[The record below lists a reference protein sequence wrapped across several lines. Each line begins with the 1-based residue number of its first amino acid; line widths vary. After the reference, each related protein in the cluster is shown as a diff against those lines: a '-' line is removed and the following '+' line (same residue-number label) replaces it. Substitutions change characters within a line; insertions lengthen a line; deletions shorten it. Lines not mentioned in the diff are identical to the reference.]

1 MANITINEIS
11 QNYSYNI
18 GTSSYAC
25 VAMPITASWGPYF
38 DLSTMSDDETIEDIQ
53 ERTQWER
60 FSATQ
65 SGLESF
71 VATYRGAASCY
82 RLAKDFSY
90 QMALTLLSA
99 GYDVL
104 VCRIAPGAK
113 AQAVIE
119 FEAPDLTEDGKI
131 QYDTVQGVKTI
142 KSVKKKYA
150 VSAKYPGTFGNN
162 LEVVVKPNLGQ
173 GYVSVIT
180 YVVDT
185 SGVRTA
191 VENLTCT
198 VLEQTAT
205 DSILHIDETESKFL
219 EFVLATD
226 EVEVTPALK
235 TGTPLSGGTDL
246 PAFDGEDT
254 IENYANIAA
263 MYAAKR
269 YLAAGFD
276 IPVDSSTN
284 LPKLDKDDPKLYRYV
299 KAILDLG
306 TTLVDKTKSKIIAY
320 RELIFYD
327 TFYALELLE
336 DKLAYNHNR
345 VFTSGWD
352 DQDYRYLQGDDAWVK
367 EQLDLSP
374 FHRQL
379 LSVAYNSRCATSM
392 IDVPRSLSRS
402 WVYNESEDDTK
413 IGYAQ
418 MLARYLPADEAFD
431 LNGTLFSSHA
441 ALFAPWSQY
450 RYVSTTRN
458 NIAPPSFVA
467 MMIQRAMITN
477 QSIQYEWALPVSR
490 KHTLNIGKLDYKVPK
505 KILDVWQ
512 KLSGVGVNIITDIP
526 GLGMSLWGNSTL
538 FEVPPATYQALANL
552 STRYLVNAIEDVIW
566 KVGVS
571 ITFRYNNNDAYNS
584 FYAGCTPLLDT
595 MVNVG
600 AIEGYKI
607 TMSADIDGLDHV
619 NANTVIGQIIII
631 VNGVIND
638 IVCDLIALPAGA
650 SLDNM

>member
-1 MANITINEIS
+1 MANIVINEIS

-38 DLSTMSDDETIEDIQ
+38 DLSTMADDETIDDVQ

-60 FSATQ
+60 FPATQ

-71 VATYRGAASCY
+71 VSTYRGAASCY

-90 QMALTLLSA
+90 QMALTLMSA

-119 FEAPDLTEDGKI
+119 CQAPDLDENGQI
-131 QYDTVQGVKTI
+131 QYEVVDGVKTI
-142 KSVKKKYA
+142 KSIKKKYA
-150 VSAKYPGTFGNN
+150 ITAKYPGTFGNN
-162 LEVVVKPNLGQ
+162 LEVVVKPNLGK
-173 GYVSVIT
+173 GYVNIIT

-191 VENLTCT
+191 AENLTCT
-198 VLEQTAT
+198 VLEETAT
-205 DSILHIDETESKFL
+205 DSVIYIHEIESKFL
-219 EFVLATD
+219 DFVLVNDSVQTTP
-226 EVEVTPALK
+226 VTR
-235 TGTPLSGGTDL
+235 TGTPLTGGTDL
-246 PAFDGEDT
+246 PAFEGGDT
-254 IENYANIAA
+254 VANYTKIAA
-263 MYAAKR
+263 MWAAKR
-269 YLAAGFD
+269 YRATGFD
-276 IPVDSSTN
+276 IPISADN
-284 LPKLDKDDPKLYRYV
+284 DEPKLDDPKMYKYIKTLTG
-299 KAILDLG
+299 LG
-306 TTLVDKTKSKIIAY
+306 TTLVDKIKAKIIAY
-320 RELIFYD
+320 RELVFYD
-327 TFYALELLE
+327 TIYALELLE

-345 VFTSGWD
+345 IFMSGWD
-352 DQDYRYLQGDDAWVK
+352 DQDYRYLLGDDNWMK
-367 EQLDLSP
+367 EQLELSP
-374 FHRQL
+374 FHRKL
-379 LSVAYNSRCATSM
+379 LTVAYNSRCATAM
-392 IDVPRSLSRS
+392 IDIPRSLSRA
-402 WVYNESEDDTK
+402 WVYNDSEDDDKT
-413 IGYAQ
+413 GYAQ
-418 MLARYLPADEAFD
+418 MLSRYLPADQALD
-431 LNGTLFSSHA
+431 VNGTLFSSHG
-441 ALFAPWSQY
+441 ALFAPWTQY

-458 NIAPPSFVA
+458 NIAPPSFIA
-467 MMIQRAMITN
+467 MMIQRAMILN
-477 QSIQYEWALPVSR
+477 QSIQYEWALPISR
-490 KHTLNIGKLDYKVPK
+490 KHKLNIGKLDYKVPK

-650 SLDNM
+650 SLDNMG